1 LPRWIL
7 TEPPSERSDCF
18 WQFAENIYERID
30 VDDEI
35 FSSRNDLYVATD
47 ITNTIYGVRYAL
59 ECPSCSVA
67 NKSPSANGNKNYSVE
82 S

>member
-1 LPRWIL
+1 LSRWIL

-18 WQFAENIYERID
+18 WQFAESIYKRID
-30 VDDEI
+30 VNDEI
-35 FSSRNDLYVATD
+35 CSSRNDLYVATD